1 MGQEMINQNKGKPP
15 TPMGAFPPPTMP
27 KSGANVTPKAKQNS
41 NYSNYL
47 KQKKAAIPSDTKVK
61 PSGPLFIK
69 PKPKLRPSSGTVNRE
84 SSILNHSMSE
94 HVEPSNQ
101 ELTYSRKFIAKKN
114 TQEFPPKIE
123 KVEVGQASGSKK

>member
-1 MGQEMINQNKGKPP
+1 MINQNKGKPP

-27 KSGANVTPKAKQNS
+27 KSGANITPKAKQNS

-69 PKPKLRPSSGTVNRE
+69 PKPKQRPSSGTANRE
-84 SSILNHSMSE
+84 SSVNNISMSE
-94 HVEPSNQ
+94 NVENSNQ
-101 ELTYSRKFIAKKN
+101 EPTYSRKFIAKKN
-114 TQEFPPKIE
+114 TQEFPPKVE
-123 KVEVGQASGSKK
+123 KLDVGKVSGSKK